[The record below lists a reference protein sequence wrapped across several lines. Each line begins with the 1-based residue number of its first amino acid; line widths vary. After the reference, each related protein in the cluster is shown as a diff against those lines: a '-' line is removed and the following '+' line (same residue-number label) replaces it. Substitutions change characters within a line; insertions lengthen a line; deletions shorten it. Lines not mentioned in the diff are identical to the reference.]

1 MAVPFILDAWRGA
14 ALAIVAMGAIAA
26 PTPLLAAP
34 SAQTYYSKTY
44 TACMAT
50 GLSTLEMRD
59 CQNAEYADWD
69 KALNGVY
76 QTLMANRSA
85 PEKLQL
91 RDDERAWLKRTKAK
105 CDHAGDSEAGGTLQ
119 PIEVQGCYLDET
131 ILRTVYLRGLH

>member
-1 MAVPFILDAWRGA
+1 LNWRLAAIAIL
-14 ALAIVAMGAIAA
+14 VIAA

-34 SAQTYYSKTY
+34 SAEAYYSKTY
-44 TACMAT
+44 TACMAK
-50 GLSTLEMRD
+50 GLSTAEMRD

-76 QTLMANRSA
+76 QTVMASRSA
-85 PEKLQL
+85 AEKIQL
-91 RDDERAWLKRTKAK
+91 RDDERAWLKRTKAR